1 MAEFVFGGEDRSRTT
16 CEWEH
21 VLAEGD
27 LIGPDTPSEQDGC
40 ESIEDH
46 LCGTKVRNV
55 TMTEEPIYEA
65 LVHEKGF

>member
-1 MAEFVFGGEDRSRTT
+1 LAEFVFGGEDRSRTT

-21 VLAEGD
+21 VLAQGD

-46 LCGTKVRNV
+46 LYGTNV
-55 TMTEEPIYEA
+55 SNATILGQPIFEPR
-65 LVHEKGF
+65 VDGKDF